1 MKKRWLSLSLCLCLF
16 ALPTFASVMDW
27 SVVGSGGE
35 IDEDSLTLYEYSG
48 ARVRFKSTAT
58 GTITVRYPVSV
69 YGNSNG
75 LQPPWTTLRI
85 TSIDNSPLGSVTA
98 KLVAVND
105 CDGSETTVCTVT
117 GSGSPGCEDCTYGST
132 TIDFESLS
140 YYIEATLTRSSTSA
154 DVQLIMLSLG
164 Y

>member
-16 ALPTFASVMDW
+16 AFPALASEMDW

-48 ARVRFKSTAT
+48 ARLKFKSTAT
-58 GTITVRYPVSV
+58 GTITVRYPVSA
-69 YGNSNG
+69 YGNANG
-75 LQPPWTTLRI
+75 LQPPWDTLRI

-105 CDGSETTVCTVT
+105 CDGSETTICTVT
-117 GSGSPGCEDCTYGST
+117 GSGSPGCEDCFYAST
-132 TIDFESLS
+132 TINFESLA

>member
-1 MKKRWLSLSLCLCLF
+1 MMKRLFALSLCLCL
-16 ALPTFASVMDW
+16 ALPSFGSEMDW

-35 IDEDSLTLYEYSG
+35 IDEDSLTLYEYAG

-58 GTITVRYPVSV
+58 GTITVRYPVSA

-75 LQPPWTTLRI
+75 LQPPWDTLRI

-105 CDGSETTVCTVT
+105 CDGAETTICTVT
-117 GSGSPGCEDCTYGST
+117 GSGSPGCEDCNYAST
-132 TIDFESLS
+132 TIDFESQA